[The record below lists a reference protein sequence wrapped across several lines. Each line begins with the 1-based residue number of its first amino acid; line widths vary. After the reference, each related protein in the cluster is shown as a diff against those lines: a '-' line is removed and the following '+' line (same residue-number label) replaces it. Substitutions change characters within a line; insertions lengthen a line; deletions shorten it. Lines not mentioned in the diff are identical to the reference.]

1 MAGVLAERINIVL
14 APQFTRFS
22 PHPDELFALP
32 YTVAGYHPTSEE
44 LSIIVG
50 VYALGIL
57 GFLLFAKVF
66 PLTDL
71 PEEPLAA
78 ARDRPPLWEE
88 PGPPDRD

>member
-22 PHPDELFALP
+22 PHPDELFAFP

-57 GFLLFAKVF
+57 GFLVFAKIF

-71 PEEPLAA
+71 PEEEPVAEHK
-78 ARDRPPLWEE
+78 RRPSPWEE
-88 PGPPDRD
+88 PGPLG